1 MLTPEAKGTL
11 NFLMQSIEQGHLQRV
26 HYDKPIQLLVLTSH
40 FAPIGVFFFWQT
52 GPIMWVHMPASPFCV
67 MPYYNLICSF
77 SGKVGG

>member
-40 FAPIGVFFFWQT
+40 FAPTGVFFLANWT
-52 GPIMWVHMPASPFCV
+52 
-67 MPYYNLICSF
+67 YYVGTYACFSF
-77 SGKVGG
+77 LCYAIL